1 MPRSNDPRDLIN
13 ALEARVEE
21 LSMNASTKITG
32 SEDFDLSDPEFEK
45 ISDIIVDYGV
55 ATEDEIQLVCK
66 INGWTIDSLNDIIYA
81 RTGYKDIDSYLDEF
95 DFAE

>member
-13 ALEARVEE
+13 ALEQKIDE
-21 LSMNASTKITG
+21 LSTTASTDITC

-81 RTGYKDIDSYLDEF
+81 RTGYHDIDSYLDEF

>member
-1 MPRSNDPRDLIN
+1 MPRSNDPQDLIN
-13 ALEARVEE
+13 ALEQKIDE
-21 LSMNASTKITG
+21 LSTTASTDITC
-32 SEDFDLSDPEFEK
+32 SDDISISSDLEK

-55 ATEDEIQLVCK
+55 ATEDEIRLVCQ

-81 RTGYKDIDSYLDEF
+81 RTGYHDVDSYLDEF